1 MEFVLACLGEPNEC
15 LVTSVAVGA
24 TVKGS
29 FRFPLMAGSPAS
41 VPSPINCWLPSY

>member
-1 MEFVLACLGEPNEC
+1 MEFVLAGLGEPNKC

-41 VPSPINCWLPSY
+41 VPGPINCWRPSC